1 MHGLSPFSY
10 KFAIKFLQN
19 SICPRA
25 SDSGDI
31 KMEVLSFLS
40 YLRFE
45 SFFCCIIVNV

>member
-19 SICPRA
+19 SICPRG

-31 KMEVLSFLS
+31 KNGSTEFSELS
-40 YLRFE
+40 
-45 SFFCCIIVNV
+45 SF